1 MRCRIFCYAYN
12 GVQPI
17 VEEAWVER
25 FGRDEPLPS
34 GMQGYW
40 HDAEDAK
47 AELIIDGGEI
57 SYLGRTISYDY
68 KVIETDDGALTVSL
82 KIDNEAEEDD
92 FQRASLTE
100 FVITPEG
107 DLHAYNVRFASQFVR
122 GSS

>member
-1 MRCRIFCYAYN
+1 M
-12 GVQPI
+12 
-17 VEEAWVER
+17 ER

>member
-1 MRCRIFCYAYN
+1 M
-12 GVQPI
+12 
-17 VEEAWVER
+17 ER

-68 KVIETDDGALTVSL
+68 KVVETDDGALTV
-82 KIDNEAEEDD
+82 
-92 FQRASLTE
+92 RAGFES
-100 FVITPEG
+100 FSCAAIG
-107 DLHAYNVRFASQFVR
+107 C
-122 GSS
+122 GSSADHADGSDERPGS

>member
-47 AELIIDGGEI
+47 AELIIDGGESATSGEPFRMI
-57 SYLGRTISYDY
+57 IKL
-68 KVIETDDGALTVSL
+68 
-82 KIDNEAEEDD
+82 
-92 FQRASLTE
+92 
-100 FVITPEG
+100 
-107 DLHAYNVRFASQFVR
+107 
-122 GSS
+122 

>member
-68 KVIETDDGALTVSL
+68 KVVETDDGALTVSL